1 MRTEYILGDYKLV
14 ILKHNNIPTCMLYY
28 PGLVVSVIQDD
39 SIERLA
45 QDYVSGKQE
54 VLGLILEKFNRG

>member
-1 MRTEYILGDYKLV
+1 MRTEYILGDCKLV
-14 ILKHNNIPTCMLYY
+14 ILKHNNMPTCMLYY

>member
-1 MRTEYILGDYKLV
+1 
-14 ILKHNNIPTCMLYY
+14 MLYY

-39 SIERLA
+39 SVEKLA

-54 VLGLILEKFNRG
+54 TLGLILEKFNRG

>member
-14 ILKHNNIPTCMLYY
+14 ILKHDSIPTCMLYY
-28 PGLVVSVIQDD
+28 PGLVVSAIQDD

-54 VLGLILEKFNRG
+54 ALGLILEKFNRG

>member
-1 MRTEYILGDYKLV
+1 MRNEYILGDYKLV

-39 SIERLA
+39 SVEKLA